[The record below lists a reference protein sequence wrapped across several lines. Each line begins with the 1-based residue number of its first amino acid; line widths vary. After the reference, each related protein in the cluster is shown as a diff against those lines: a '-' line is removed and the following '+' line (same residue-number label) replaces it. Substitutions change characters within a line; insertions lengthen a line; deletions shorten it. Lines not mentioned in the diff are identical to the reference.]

1 MQNTYQLTP
10 RALAD
15 LHQVASYSVQQWG
28 ITQRNKYLKALE
40 NKLLLLSQNP
50 KLGKLRT
57 DLSITCR
64 SYPHEEHV
72 IFYQELKQHIAII
85 GILHKR
91 MDADLTP

>member
-15 LHQVASYSVQQWG
+15 LHHVASYSEQNWG
-28 ITQRNKYLKALE
+28 INRRNKYLRAID

-50 KLGKLRT
+50 KLGKLST
-57 DLSITCR
+57 DLTINCR
-64 SYPHEEHV
+64 SYPHEEHI

-91 MDADLTP
+91 MDVT